1 MNHDESV
8 IQAQIV
14 SALSLMGI
22 FVFMVPNDAA
32 GKITPAKAGR
42 LKAMG
47 LRAGISDLV
56 LVGKDGRAH
65 FLEVKTEKGKLS
77 ESQKRFCDYCQSM
90 GWHYAIA
97 RSVDHAML
105 SAKTWHLIQ

>member
-56 LVGKDGRAH
+56 LVGPDGQAY
-65 FLEVKTEKGKLS
+65 FLEVKTPGGKLS
-77 ESQKRFCDYCQSM
+77 ESQKLFSNLCLAK
-90 GWHYAIA
+90 GWKYAVA
-97 RSVDHAML
+97 RSVEDAAEL
-105 SAKTWHLIQ
+105 VRVWGLV